1 MSTARRPGRIDVGR
15 VIKAHGLRGQVV
27 VGGVRL
33 SRDEFVALG
42 HVYARGVAG
51 TGGAAAATRRLDIAE
66 AKEFQHNLIVR
77 FDGFSDR
84 DEAEEIHGA
93 VLEVDPASLP
103 ENEEGTV
110 YLFQLV
116 GLRVLTEGG
125 EPVGT
130 VREILQTGATPIL
143 VVDGP
148 APAEGGK
155 PRERMFPMSEEVL
168 VRVDTAGGTITVR
181 VLPGMDELP

>member
-1 MSTARRPGRIDVGR
+1 VKRVDVGR

-33 SRDEFVALG
+33 SKDEFVALG

-51 TGGAAAATRRLDIAE
+51 AGGGAAATRRLDIVE

-93 VLEVDPASLP
+93 VLEIDPAQLP
-103 ENEEGTV
+103 ATEEGTV

-116 GLRVLTEGG
+116 GLAVITEAG
-125 EPVGT
+125 ETLGR

-143 VVDGP
+143 IVDGP
-148 APAEGGK
+148 VPEGGGK
-155 PRERMFPMSEEVL
+155 PRERMFPMSAEVL
-168 VRVDTAGGTITVR
+168 VRVDTAAGRVTVR
-181 VLPGMDELP
+181 PLPGMDELP

>member
-1 MSTARRPGRIDVGR
+1 MRATQRIDVGR

-33 SRDEFVALG
+33 SREEFVALG
-42 HVYARGVAG
+42 HVWARGV
-51 TGGAAAATRRLDIAE
+51 TGARGDAAATRRLVIEE
-66 AKEFQHNLIVR
+66 AKDFQHNLIVR
-77 FDGFSDR
+77 FEGFADR

-93 VLEVDPASLP
+93 VLEIDPAQLP
-103 ENEEGTV
+103 RTEEGTV

-116 GLRVLTEGG
+116 GLRVADEAGQTLGR
-125 EPVGT
+125 

-143 VVDGP
+143 VVDAP
-148 APAEGGK
+148 APEAGGK

-168 VRVDTAGGTITVR
+168 VRVDTEGGLVTVR
-181 VLPGMDELP
+181 LLPGMEELP

>member
-1 MSTARRPGRIDVGR
+1 MKRIDVGR

-33 SRDEFVALG
+33 SREEFVALG
-42 HVYARGVAG
+42 HVYARGVP
-51 TGGAAAATRRLDIAE
+51 GASGAPAATRRLDIAE
-66 AKEFQHNLIVR
+66 AKDFQHNLIVR
-77 FDGFSDR
+77 FEGFSDR

-103 ENEEGTV
+103 PTEEGTV

-116 GLRVLTEGG
+116 GLRVVDESGATL
-125 EPVGT
+125 GT

-148 APAEGGK
+148 PPAEGGK